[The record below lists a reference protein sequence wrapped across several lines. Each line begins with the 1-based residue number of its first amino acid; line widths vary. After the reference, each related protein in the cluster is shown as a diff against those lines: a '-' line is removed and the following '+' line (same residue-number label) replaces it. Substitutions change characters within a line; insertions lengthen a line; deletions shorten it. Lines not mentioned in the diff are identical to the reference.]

1 MIQHKE
7 SGNNL
12 SSISEGNQTAETGTS
27 THSQNTTWVKV
38 QSSITSIAV
47 TLQDKRSRTTWKY
60 FLLIICMHI
69 YTMWNSIFIPT
80 LGNYH
85 WGEYG
90 AWVFKAV
97 NYPYTFSLDLI
108 SYNAMIGLAVA
119 SLVFLLIYFIILFFA
134 YRMVSNTSKYSVKA
148 KMIVLVLSYG
158 MIFGSN
164 TLAFILSSFIDC
176 NTNSYISLDGYDQ
189 AVQALARFPKEACY
203 SSLNIGLIV
212 ACFFGI
218 IMLTMT
224 TFIAHSTIANLHPHN
239 MAPFRMES
247 SFTFSLLLSFNA
259 LEIMLTFVVPQS
271 VVYIR
276 AVIHIVFSVVWLVVL
291 YFQTP
296 FFRRAENSIYFAF
309 GSAKLGA
316 AIGSLISSVSNPSYM
331 WDLGLG
337 MMGLTIG
344 LILIFFML
352 GFIAMELYS
361 RLVLKRVES
370 LMERIVMEKQGVK
383 ESGSVFSERAVEK
396 DALTIY
402 VELEEHGLL
411 RYLAMY
417 LRFSIGEISL
427 KNSIVPE
434 TLPNSKALSFVKGVA
449 NQKAFSNSS
458 LLICAALIIAYG
470 WNDENSFIFSISLLR
485 KAVRHADL
493 LEKIVI
499 RERETEIEVD
509 AADAKNVV
517 EIKHTLENTT
527 KWQDE
532 LKSLHRLFWKELMNE
547 IPNMEKIDQMNRRI
561 SYLTSKCES
570 AFTNLMA
577 IASKDK
583 TVLRAH
589 ALFLEHFLFEK
600 DYAQELLAEALA
612 IEEDENT
619 KRSKQRYPY
628 KRVITKGMLS
638 KSITQPYEEA
648 RMSVESKLDLVEL
661 EKEESFSGVEGKGES
676 KKETIFKYA
685 LRVPPPHRFQL
696 FLTISSIALSFIA
709 LILCSVFSLMV
720 SSYIAEKPQKEY
732 DICRSSM
739 ATAGLF
745 RSVRLIQNVMEMF
758 SGKYNITNEVKEL
771 YREFAMHRYIRMN
784 GYVDNLKVIPKY
796 AQSSVFSSGMFEFYI
811 APNISVMIPF
821 IAENSK
827 DQSYLSYYLRNSSME
842 EINNLVIRY
851 FDKITNKWTVADFN
865 APLYDYEFSY
875 LWMNKIPL
883 GGFYTTFCESLV
895 SNNNIDASQ
904 LVKTQMISCLAVC
917 IGYGVFALIFVLLS
931 RMELTSTKRIIKI
944 YEDNLS
950 KNVIGRVYH
959 ELGSKDD
966 DSVHQVSKNI
976 MTIPKNFI
984 PVLLLLS
991 IILVWICGGL
1001 MYMETNLNFDNAK
1014 VTGQTIT
1021 AGSFV
1026 LRYVH
1031 RIAYRVGEYF
1041 TFYSIPPGVPV
1052 NNPLLTTNAELLAYR
1067 LQVRSYVTEINNKF
1081 NNLVY
1086 GEYKTIGRYEKID
1099 DLLKG
1104 VANCTLPSNATFL
1117 EQFTSCFGLETM
1129 ISMFS
1134 SQTSMLNDKLFNK
1147 EYQNK
1152 TTEAFKEYFLLS
1164 LMGDALSDSINYFM
1178 NTFAKEASTPKLEIG
1193 IVFTIIGLIGLCVLN
1208 YNFYN
1213 SITNHYKHVQ
1223 SLRMMLNY
1231 IPLNNLDSNE
1241 TLRNFILHNQIPNKL
1256 TAFLQKQSKKDLS
1269 HSDTSGIRAL
1279 LNASVDGAILCN
1291 ASGLIDLINPAA
1303 QRMFG
1308 YKQSDIVGM
1317 QIFTIFQKGDRETI
1331 EKTISELKLNTRN
1344 SHDATS
1350 GDSLE
1355 LECVRKNQSTFPATI
1370 NMFTA
1375 NLGGAQVLACVIK
1388 DITQEKKH
1396 NALLAEEKSKSE
1408 HLLRNILPEAV
1419 AAKLKSGETFIA
1431 EKFNDITC
1439 FFSDMVNFTN
1449 MSSSLNPSELVMMLN
1464 TVVNGFDALTDKYN
1478 LEKIKT
1484 IGDAYFC
1491 VGGLHLQSTSDH
1503 PERCL
1508 RFSIEALT
1516 VVHDYNRGN
1525 SDQQINIRIGLN
1537 TGGAVAGVIGT
1548 KKFAYDLWGDTI
1560 NVASRMESTSLPG
1573 RIHLSRSTYER
1584 VHDLEF
1590 DFEERSVEVKGKGKC
1605 QTYLLKAHHHVNP
1618 LYNALEELTN
1628 NFQNNNTV
1636 PSDHE

>member
-1 MIQHKE
+1 MLQHKE

-12 SSISEGNQTAETGTS
+12 SSVSEGNQTAETGTS
-27 THSQNTTWVKV
+27 AHSQNTTWVKV
-38 QSSITSIAV
+38 QSSLTSIAV
-47 TLQDKRSRTTWKY
+47 TLQDKRSRTSWKY
-60 FLLIICMHI
+60 FLLIVCMHI
-69 YTMWNSIFIPT
+69 YVMWTSIFIPT
-80 LGNYH
+80 LGNYN

-90 AWVFKAV
+90 VWVFKAV
-97 NYPYTFSLDLI
+97 NYAYTFSLDLV
-108 SYNAMIGLAVA
+108 SYNAMIGLAIT
-119 SLVFLLIYFIILFFA
+119 SLVIMVLYFIMLFFA
-134 YRMVSNTSKYSVKA
+134 YRTVSNTSKYSVKI
-148 KMIVLVLSYG
+148 KMLVVIGSYC
-158 MIFGSN
+158 MIFCGN
-164 TLAFILSSFIDC
+164 TFAFIISSFIDC
-176 NTNSYISLDGYDQ
+176 NTSSYIHLEGQDQPVQSLT
-189 AVQALARFPKEACY
+189 RFPTEACY
-203 SSLNIGLIV
+203 LSLNIGLIV
-212 ACFFGI
+212 ACFVGI
-218 IMLTMT
+218 ILLSLA
-224 TFIAHSTIANLHPHN
+224 TFIAHSTVANLHPHN
-239 MAPFRMES
+239 SAPFRMES
-247 SFTFSLLLSFNA
+247 SFTFSLLLSFNN
-259 LEIMLTFVVPQS
+259 LEIMLTFVIPQS

-276 AVIHIVFSVVWLVVL
+276 AVLHIVFSVVWLIIL

-296 FFRRAENSIYFAF
+296 FFRRVENSVYFAV

-316 AIGSLISSVSNPSYM
+316 AIGSLISSVSNASKA

-337 MMGLTIG
+337 MMGMTIG
-344 LILIFFML
+344 LVIILFVV
-352 GFIAMELYS
+352 GFITMELYS

-383 ESGSVFSERAVEK
+383 ESGSIFSEKAVEK
-396 DALTIY
+396 DALSIY
-402 VELEEHGLL
+402 VELEEHNLL

-434 TLPNSKALSFVKGVA
+434 NLPNSKALSFVKGIST
-449 NQKAFSNSS
+449 QKAFSNSS
-458 LLICAALIIAYG
+458 LLICSALIIAYG

-547 IPNMEKIDQMNRRI
+547 LPSSDKVDQMNRRI

-570 AFTNLMA
+570 TFTNLMA

-583 TVLRAH
+583 TVLRAY
-589 ALFLEHFLFEK
+589 ALFLEHFMFEK

-619 KRSKQRYPY
+619 KRSKQRHPY
-628 KRVITKGMLS
+628 KRIFTKGMLS
-638 KSITQPYEEA
+638 KSITQPFEEA

-676 KKETIFKYA
+676 KKETIFKFA
-685 LRVPPPHRFQL
+685 LRVPPPHRFQI
-696 FLTISSIALSFIA
+696 FLLVVLIVFSFITLA
-709 LILCSVFSLMV
+709 LCSAFSLAV
-720 SSYIAEKPQKEY
+720 STHISEEPQREY
-732 DICRSSM
+732 EICRSSM

-745 RSVRLIQNVMEMF
+745 RTVRLIQNVMEMF
-758 SGKYNITNEVKEL
+758 SGKYNITDEL
-771 YREFAMHRYIRMN
+771 KGYYQEYTTKRYKRMN
-784 GYVDNLKVIPKY
+784 DYVDNLKVIPKY
-796 AQSSVFSSGMFEFYI
+796 AQSSAFSEGMYDFYI
-811 APNISVMIPF
+811 KPNISVMIPF
-821 IAENSK
+821 IAENSI
-827 DQSYLSYYLRNSSME
+827 DQSFLSYYLRNSSME

-851 FDKITNKWTVADFN
+851 FDKITNKWTESDFN
-865 APLYDYEFSY
+865 TPLYDFEFSY
-875 LWMNKIPL
+875 LWANKIPL

-895 SNNNIDASQ
+895 ANNNIDAKQ
-904 LVKTQMISCLAVC
+904 LVNSQMAASLAVC
-917 IGYGVFALIFVLLS
+917 IGYGAYAIIFVLLS

-944 YEDNLS
+944 YEENIS

-966 DSVHQVSKNI
+966 DSAHQVSKSI
-976 MTIPKNFI
+976 LTIPKNAI
-984 PVLLLLS
+984 PLFLMLS
-991 IILVWICGGL
+991 IILIWICGGL
-1001 MYMETNLNFDNAK
+1001 MYMETSLNLENATI
-1014 VTGQTIT
+1014 TGQTIT

-1026 LRYVH
+1026 LRVVH

-1067 LQVRSYVTEINNKF
+1067 LQVRSYIADINNKF

-1086 GEYKTIGRYEKID
+1086 GQYKTIGRYERID
-1099 DLLKG
+1099 ELLKG
-1104 VANCTLPSNATFL
+1104 VSNCSLPSNSTFL
-1117 EQFTSCFGLETM
+1117 QRYASCVGLENM
-1129 ISMFS
+1129 ISIYA

-1152 TTEAFKEYFLLS
+1152 TIEAFEEYFLLA

-1178 NTFAKEASTPKLEIG
+1178 SSFAKEASNPNLEIG
-1193 IVFTIIGLIGLCVLN
+1193 IIFTIIGILGLCVLN
-1208 YNFYN
+1208 YNFYT
-1213 SITNHYKHVQ
+1213 SMTTHYRHVQ

-1241 TLRNFILHNQIPNKL
+1241 TLRNFVLHNQIPNKL
-1256 TAFLQKQSKKDLS
+1256 TAFLQSQNKKDFS

-1317 QIFTIFQKGDRETI
+1317 QLFTVFQKGDRETI
-1331 EKTISELKLNTRN
+1331 ERTINELKLNTRN

-1375 NLGGAQVLACVIK
+1375 NLGGSQILACVIK
-1388 DITQEKKH
+1388 DVTQEKKH

-1439 FFSDMVNFTN
+1439 FFSDMVNFTK
-1449 MSSSLNPSELVMMLN
+1449 MSSSLNPSELVTMLN
-1464 TVVNGFDALTDKYN
+1464 HIVNGFDALTDKYN

-1516 VVHDYNRGN
+1516 VVHDYNRTN

-1590 DFEERSVEVKGKGKC
+1590 DFEERAIEVKGKGKC
-1605 QTYLLKAHHHVNP
+1605 QTYLLKPHHHVNP

-1628 NFQNNNTV
+1628 NFQTNLEQH
-1636 PSDHE
+1636 SD